1 MSTDKEDRCSLTSM
15 ESVELKLAQ
24 KATRED
30 IAEIRDDVKELIK
43 KVDTLYMQDAGRVG
57 YAKGAS
63 SWFKVG
69 VYSAVFAIISGILFI
84 AGLIIAAAT
93 GKIDIIT
100 LLKQL

>member
-1 MSTDKEDRCSLTSM
+1 MNTDKDDRCSLSSM
-15 ESVELKLAQ
+15 ESIELKLVQ

-30 IAEIRDDVKELIK
+30 IAELREDIKELIK

-57 YAKGAS
+57 YVKGAS

-69 VYSAVFAIISGILFI
+69 VYSAVGAIISGILFI

>member
-1 MSTDKEDRCSLTSM
+1 MENDDSCPLTSR
-15 ESVELKLAQ
+15 EATELIIEQ
-24 KATRED
+24 KATR
-30 IAEIRDDVKELIK
+30 DDVADVKKEIKELNK
-43 KVDTLYMQDAGRVG
+43 KIDQLYLQDASRVG

-100 LLKQL
+100 ILKQL